1 MSLLVRMRALLIPG
15 CIALILLIAILAYN
29 FSFLPVQRR
38 YFDDCNLR
46 ILKALTD
53 QIRASINAYDKMMDN
68 AESSGV
74 TGATLPAYLASVA
87 PQLAKAEEDESRA
100 VVGDD
105 YGDPPKIAVASDEGT
120 HFLYL
125 AFKHGRST
133 RYTIRTDFEKLVEK
147 LSPPAFRCP
156 FDAILIAQSDG
167 TVIYQRSASG
177 IAISRINTLDNA
189 LVDEKQKKPESLI
202 TLDALSQSSSLEH
215 VRIAGTPY
223 RFYSQP
229 LQLPFPMANP
239 QHKIEPG
246 SSGGITSK
254 PWIVCGLVRADR
266 FRSESQAISER
277 YMLWIAAFILL
288 ALAAY
293 PFLKLH
299 VSSVTERFRALDVVT
314 VAVSISLAATIAA
327 FILLDVAYWRTR
339 LDQSTN
345 IQMRDLAAAIDSNFE
360 NEKKKAFDQLRALYT
375 DRDLRMT
382 LRAAQSDSAPRTG
395 SQLPKLTGSGAGC
408 DPGWACRT
416 EIRSDSKR
424 PKLLNDY
431 PYLTFL
437 TWSDS
442 RGQQRV
448 KWTTRKSVT
457 PFLNLNDGSIP
468 YYPDIRKAF
477 QDTGDSNPVPTEG
490 IGSQYSPNS
499 GDNITIFWKLLDLD
513 GNPVSETASA
523 NKKRDLFC
531 ASLVT
536 KPISVFDPILPD
548 GFQFAVIKSD
558 GRVVFHSDHTRNLRE
573 DFFLETDQDQEVR
586 SRVALRAEGSLVFTY
601 MGRRSRIYIRPM
613 RANTNELW
621 TIVVFRDLRPEQ
633 TQNLEIVSLATILF
647 CLYLCCLVIAL
658 WLTTYLRRSTANR
671 NWLWPDSRKAN
682 TYRLVAVT
690 NVSAG
695 ALLLFLSQVAPPL
708 TVIGATIVLPLCV
721 LVFNI
726 AALSGDPPSSA
737 AAKESG
743 GSSPWQWRW
752 AYVSA
757 CTTLVAVIAVLPC
770 LPFFRIA
777 CDFELKLF
785 AQSGQLKLAADV
797 EDRAGKMRQRYQGPQ
812 LAQYA
817 DKLLA
822 APEEETTPY
831 FSYHKA
837 LETRIHSGPDYD
849 PPYRATSCGMDGPE
863 RQQRCVDLF
872 LSSFSPSY
880 NQVAAGNR
888 FLTEAGS
895 TDRWTWFSTS
905 SLDKRELVLTTREP
919 CRQVLTIASP
929 LTPYVVP
936 WTDWSWRTMTTAFL
950 VFLFMLVRSTAAKI
964 FLLDLVEPVASEN
977 PQIECD
983 AVAQRRLFFRRSTPE
998 KLTLVHLAKE
1008 RLVNPRGRAILCNLL
1023 KEGLIERDSGI
1034 LNIKDPCFADFL
1046 RRAVSEDAIRR
1057 WEKNGADVR
1066 LAGLRT
1072 SLLFAG
1078 IGVGAF
1084 LILSQSNILDTSVTY
1099 VTALAA
1105 LLPACLRVIETLR
1118 RGPSG

>member
-1 MSLLVRMRALLIPG
+1 MRALLIPG
-15 CIALILLIAILAYN
+15 CIALMLLISVVAYN
-29 FSFLPVQRR
+29 FAFLPAQRR

-53 QIRASINAYDKMMDN
+53 QIRTSINAYDKMMDN

-74 TGATLPAYLASVA
+74 TATTLPAYLASVA
-87 PQLAKAEEDESRA
+87 PQLVKAEEDESRA

-105 YGDPPKIAVASDEGT
+105 YGDPPKIAVGADEGT

-133 RYTIRTDFEKLVEK
+133 RYAIRTDFEKLVEK

-156 FDAILIAQSDG
+156 FDAMVIAQSDG
-167 TVIYQRSASG
+167 TVIFQRSASG
-177 IAISRINTLDNA
+177 IAISKISTLDNA

-202 TLDALSQSSSLEH
+202 TLDALSQSSSLEL

-229 LQLPFPMANP
+229 LQLPFPMADP
-239 QHKIEPG
+239 RHKIEPG
-246 SSGGITSK
+246 SSGGIASK

-266 FRSESQAISER
+266 FRSESQAISES
-277 YMLWIAAFILL
+277 YMLWISAFILL

-314 VAVSISLAATIAA
+314 VAVAVFLATAIVA
-327 FILLDVAYWRTR
+327 FMLLDVAYWRTW

-345 IQMRDLAAAIDSNFE
+345 KQMRDLAAAIDSNFE
-360 NEKKKAFDQLRALYT
+360 NETKKAFDQLRALYT
-375 DRDLRMT
+375 DSDLGMT
-382 LRAAQSDSAPRTG
+382 LREVQSDSAPRTRN
-395 SQLPKLTGSGAGC
+395 QLPKLTGSGGGC
-408 DPGWACRT
+408 TPGRACRT
-416 EIRSDSKR
+416 EIRSDSKH

-468 YYPDIRKAF
+468 YYPDIRRAF
-477 QDTGDSNPVPTEG
+477 QDTGDSHPVPTEG

-499 GDNITIFWKLLDLD
+499 GDNITVFWKLLDLD

-536 KPISVFDPILPD
+536 KPISVFDPILPG

-558 GRVVFHSDHTRNLRE
+558 GRIVFHSDHTRNLRE
-573 DFFLETDQDQEVR
+573 NFFLETDQDQEVR
-586 SRVALRAEGSLVFTY
+586 SRVALRAEGSLVATY
-601 MGRRSRIYIRPM
+601 MGRPNRIYIRPM
-613 RANTNELW
+613 RANLNELW
-621 TIVVFRDLRPEQ
+621 TIVIFRDLRPEQ
-633 TQNLEIVSLATILF
+633 TQNLEIVSLASILF
-647 CLYLCCLVIAL
+647 CLYVCCLVISL
-658 WLTTYLRRSTANR
+658 WLTYLRRSRTNR

-682 TYRLVAVT
+682 TYRLLAVA
-690 NVSAG
+690 NVAAG
-695 ALLLFLSQVAPPL
+695 AMLLFLSQIAPPL
-708 TVIGATIVLPLCV
+708 TVIGATIVLPICAL
-721 LVFNI
+721 LFNV
-726 AALSGDPPSSA
+726 AFLGGDPSSTA
-737 AAKESG
+737 TAKESG
-743 GSSPWQWRW
+743 GSSPWQWRG
-752 AYVSA
+752 AYVCA
-757 CTTLVAVIAVLPC
+757 CASLVAVIAALPC

-777 CDFELKLF
+777 CDFEQKLF
-785 AQSGQLKLAADV
+785 AQTCQLKLAADV
-797 EDRAGKMRQRYQGPQ
+797 EDRAGKVRQRYQGPQ

-817 DKLLA
+817 DKLLV

-837 LETRIHSGPDYD
+837 LDTRIHSGPDYD
-849 PPYRATSCGMDGPE
+849 PPYRAADCGLDGPE

-872 LSSFSPSY
+872 LSAFSPSY

-888 FLTEAGS
+888 FLAEAGS
-895 TDRWTWFSTS
+895 TDRWTWFYTS
-905 SLDKRELVLTTREP
+905 SLNRRELVLTTREP

-929 LTPYVVP
+929 LMPYVVP
-936 WTDWSWRTMTTAFL
+936 WTDWRWQMVTAAFL
-950 VFLFMLVRSTAAKI
+950 VFLFLLVRSTAAKI
-964 FLLDLVEPVASEN
+964 FLLDLVEPIASEN

-983 AVAQRRLFFRRSTPE
+983 GVAQRRLFFRRSILE
-998 KLTLVHLAKE
+998 KLTLVHLAQE
-1008 RLVNPRGRAILCNLL
+1008 RLVNPRGYNILCNLL
-1023 KEGLIERDSGI
+1023 KEGLIERDNGI
-1034 LNIKDPCFADFL
+1034 LSIKDPCFADFL
-1046 RRAVSEDAIRR
+1046 RRAVSVDVIRR
-1057 WEKNGADVR
+1057 WETNGADVR

-1072 SLLFAG
+1072 SLLIAG
-1078 IGVGAF
+1078 IGIGSF

-1105 LLPACLRVIETLR
+1105 LLPACVRVIETLR
-1118 RGPSG
+1118 RGTGS